1 MSTISP
7 PSPIEAHHRIEAF
20 DSGCPVIDSWLI
32 NHAVLSQLNRT
43 DRTSVL
49 SAGDEVTG
57 FYTLAQGCVYKGAKV
72 VPVIVLKRL
81 AVCQSA
87 QGQGLGRD
95 LLGEAVV
102 RAQIAASSMGFAA
115 LLAHAI
121 DEKARQFYL
130 KAGFVDSGIHPLV
143 MLLKFAE

>member
-7 PSPIEAHHRIEAF
+7 PSPIEAHHRVDAF

-32 NHAVLSQLNRT
+32 NHGLLSQLNRT

-49 SAGDEVTG
+49 TVGDEVAG
-57 FYTLAQGCVYKGAKV
+57 FYTLAQGCVYKGPKV

-81 AVCQSA
+81 AVCRSA
-87 QGQGLGRD
+87 QGQGLGKA

-102 RAQIAASSMGFAA
+102 RAQVAASSMGFAA

-121 DEKARQFYL
+121 DDKARQFYL
-130 KAGFVDSGIHPLV
+130 KAGFVESGIHPLV